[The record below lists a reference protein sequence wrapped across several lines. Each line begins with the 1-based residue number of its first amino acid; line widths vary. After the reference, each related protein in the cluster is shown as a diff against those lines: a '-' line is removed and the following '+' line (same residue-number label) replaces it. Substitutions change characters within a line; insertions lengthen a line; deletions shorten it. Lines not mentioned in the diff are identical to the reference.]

1 MINIVRNPLWGFSFW
16 LQFTKKLKSVNIM
29 LIKYMNYSKLIKEY
43 REKRFLSQRDL
54 ATELGVSFVTIN
66 RWETGKFN
74 PTIKM
79 KKRLFILFKE
89 AGLLEV

>member
-1 MINIVRNPLWGFSFW
+1 
-16 LQFTKKLKSVNIM
+16 M
-29 LIKYMNYSKLIKEY
+29 LIKAMDYSNLLKEY

-54 ATELGVSFVTIN
+54 AAELGVSFVTIN

-79 KKRLFILFKE
+79 KKRLFALFKD

>member
-1 MINIVRNPLWGFSFW
+1 MD
-16 LQFTKKLKSVNIM
+16 
-29 LIKYMNYSKLIKEY
+29 YSLLLKEY
-43 REKRFLSQRDL
+43 REKKFLTQREL
-54 ATELGVSFVTIN
+54 ANELGVSFVTIN

>member
-1 MINIVRNPLWGFSFW
+1 
-16 LQFTKKLKSVNIM
+16 M
-29 LIKYMNYSKLIKEY
+29 LIKAMDYSSLLKEY

-54 ATELGVSFVTIN
+54 AAELGVSFVTIN

-79 KKRLFILFKE
+79 KKRLFALFKD